1 MICDDEVAS
10 RGEGAWVGT
19 PPSVL
24 EERGRN
30 VNVKHSYAVLY
41 GNI

>member
-10 RGEGAWVGT
+10 RGEGACVGT

-24 EERGRN
+24 EGRIRN
-30 VNVKHSYAVLY
+30 VNVNHSEHFH
-41 GNI
+41 